1 METVD
6 ERTFK
11 EKMNAFVEKGKDK
24 VRDGCRFIK
33 DNPASVPIICAG
45 IAGGSKIISK
55 SISAY
60 STKKQMD
67 LQMRRI
73 YDRSLGRYIELKRPL
88 STREAIELEARRM
101 NGENITMILDSMG
114 LVK

>member
-24 VRDGCRFIK
+24 VRDAAKFIK
-33 DNPASVPIICAG
+33 DNPASVSVICAG
-45 IAGGSKIISK
+45 IVGGSRIISK
-55 SISAY
+55 TISAY
-60 STKKQMD
+60 SAKKQMD

-73 YDRSLGRYIELKRPL
+73 YDRSLGRYIELRRPL
-88 STREAIELEARRM
+88 TTKEAIELEARRM
-101 NGENITMILDSMG
+101 NGEKMTMILDSMG